1 MAALVVLC
9 ALAFGAGAEAGESRP
24 RVVIVLIDGLDAA
37 HLTEAFL
44 PTVWGLANGQE
55 GASTFYTAA
64 RAVMP
69 TLTNTNH
76 VAIMTGVYADAHGIV
91 GNMFWDDGPERKPV
105 RSEYARY
112 VQVETLFTVVERRH
126 PALRTGAFFGKSRLV
141 PLFAAAEHQR
151 APDVLWGDEASETEP
166 VDANDGFDSDRR
178 TMDAVLESLARRP
191 FDLLFVALPDVDR
204 SSHTFGPESH
214 QARKALLE
222 ADRQVERLVKALE
235 RNGVWGETVLM
246 VTADH
251 GFVSVAP
258 DAAAGRPYPAITVG
272 RSLAR
277 AGIDG
282 VGLLGA
288 GGLET
293 VALRGARK
301 GQPSAED
308 QARLA
313 EVRRT
318 ALAEPGV
325 IEAWYRVPNPADGG
339 DQTTLRHAHPDWRL
353 DHPRVG
359 DLILV
364 AAPGHHFIDPFS
376 NWAAAMSG
384 THGGPDVQRIP
395 IVITGGHPRL
405 ARGGRIEADGGARSA
420 ANPDLGATAA
430 WLLDLPRPR
439 TIGGKAVP
447 PASQGRVLREAF
459 AK

>member
-1 MAALVVLC
+1 
-9 ALAFGAGAEAGESRP
+9 
-24 RVVIVLIDGLDAA
+24 
-37 HLTEAFL
+37 
-44 PTVWGLANGQE
+44 
-55 GASTFYTAA
+55 
-64 RAVMP
+64 
-69 TLTNTNH
+69 
-76 VAIMTGVYADAHGIV
+76 
-91 GNMFWDDGPERKPV
+91 
-105 RSEYARY
+105 
-112 VQVETLFTVVERRH
+112 
-126 PALRTGAFFGKSRLV
+126 
-141 PLFAAAEHQR
+141 
-151 APDVLWGDEASETEP
+151 
-166 VDANDGFDSDRR
+166 
-178 TMDAVLESLARRP
+178 MDAVLESLARRP

-204 SSHTFGPESH
+204 SSHTFGPASH

-222 ADRQVERLVKALE
+222 ADRQVLRLVKALE

-272 RSLAR
+272 RVLAR

-293 VALRGARK
+293 IALRGTRNEEL
-301 GQPSAED
+301 SVED

-313 EVRRT
+313 DVRRA

-325 IEAWYRVPNPADGG
+325 IEAWYRVANPADGG

-353 DHPRVG
+353 DHPRIG
-359 DLILV
+359 DLVLV

-405 ARGGRIEADGGARSA
+405 ARSGRIEADGGARSA
-420 ANPDLGATAA
+420 ANPDLGATAT
-430 WLLDLPRPR
+430 WLLDLPQPR
-439 TIGGKAVP
+439 TISGKAVP
-447 PASQGRVLREAF
+447 PASRGRVLREAF